1 MIDYEK
7 NITTYLGEVWTMNML
22 ELKYSEEYYYEVYL
36 NGIWVSSFYRKDN
49 ALEYIEEI
57 KEMNKNTKFSI
68 TEFL

>member
-1 MIDYEK
+1 
-7 NITTYLGEVWTMNML
+7 ML

-49 ALEYIEEI
+49 ALEYIEGI